1 MARLGLILG
10 GLVVLAL
17 IGTFV
22 LFATVSVPAPKTP
35 IEKQIANDKLAK

>member
-1 MARLGLILG
+1 MARLGLIFG

-22 LFATVSVPAPKTP
+22 VFATVSIPAPKTP

>member
-10 GLVVLAL
+10 GLVALAL

-22 LFATVSVPAPKTP
+22 LFATVSIPAPKTP
-35 IEKQIANDKLAK
+35 IEKQIANEKLAK